1 MSSIYHSKVI
11 VGGLSPESLII
22 PPQEDINTKQ
32 QRISGERFPDKC
44 KWSCTCFNMKGLIE
58 RCPLCG
64 TNREVLSR
72 IPLSLDEA
80 YLFEFDDNRGITLT
94 FSRKQPLR

>member
-22 PPQEDINTKQ
+22 PPQEDVNTKQ
-32 QRISGERFPDKC
+32 EQIISGERFPDNTLILCEKC
-44 KWSCTCFNMKGLIE
+44 HWRCTCFNMRGLVE

-64 TNREVLSR
+64 TSKEALSR
-72 IPLSLDEA
+72 IPLTLDEA
-80 YLFEFDDNRGITLT
+80 YLIEYDDKRYYTYL
-94 FSRKQPLR
+94 

>member
-1 MSSIYHSKVI
+1 
-11 VGGLSPESLII
+11 
-22 PPQEDINTKQ
+22 
-32 QRISGERFPDKC
+32 
-44 KWSCTCFNMKGLIE
+44 MKGLIE

-64 TNREVLSR
+64 TNREALSR
-72 IPLSLDEA
+72 IPLSVDEA